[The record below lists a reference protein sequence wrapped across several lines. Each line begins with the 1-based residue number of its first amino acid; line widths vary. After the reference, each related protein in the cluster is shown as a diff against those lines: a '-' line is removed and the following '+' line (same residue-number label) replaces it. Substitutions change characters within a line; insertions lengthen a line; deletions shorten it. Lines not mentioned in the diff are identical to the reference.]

1 MLQYSHQTHPFYKMH
16 LHISKNNRTFEVLT
30 ELERFNSKFLNP
42 NKTQATRCKSCN
54 FRFFGSVSS
63 DLGFYLQTKSHML
76 TEKKTPKTKKI
87 TLPIIK
93 TELEDA
99 KPDQNLHFSKNN
111 RTFGVLRELE
121 KSNSTFLNPN
131 KTQANRC
138 KSCNF
143 RLSGSCSSD
152 LGFCLQTK
160 SHMLQEKKTSREIY
174 NPQIIKTEIEPSG
187 LIAVHA
193 RNGLVKIKVTCSD
206 PADVDKI
213 IASLLNPYQQQ

>member
-1 MLQYSHQTHPFYKMH
+1 MLQYSHHTHLFYKML
-16 LHISKNNRTFEVLT
+16 LHISNNNRTFEAQNET
-30 ELERFNSKFLNP
+30 EQSNSNFINP
-42 NKTQATRCKSCN
+42 NKPRRSGASPAT
-54 FRFFGSVSS
+54 S
-63 DLGFYLQTKSHML
+63 DYPARSAATWALFTIFNLMQN
-76 TEKKTPKTKKI
+76 EKKTPKTKKI

-99 KPDQNLHFSKNN
+99 KPDQNLHFSNNN
-111 RTFGVLRELE
+111 RTFETLTELE
-121 KSNSTFLNPN
+121 QSNSIFLNPN

-138 KSCNF
+138 KSCTSRF
-143 RLSGSCSSD
+143 SGSVSSD
-152 LGFCLQTK
+152 LGFYLQQQ
-160 SHMLQEKKTSREIY
+160 SHMLTEKKTSREIY

-206 PADVDKI
+206 PADVEKI

>member
-1 MLQYSHQTHPFYKMH
+1 MLQYSHHTHLFYKML
-16 LHISKNNRTFEVLT
+16 LHISNNNRTFEVRYEAEQSSRIL
-30 ELERFNSKFLNP
+30 LIKINP
-42 NKTQATRCKSCN
+42 GDQVQVLQLPFYPARNAATWAL
-54 FRFFGSVSS
+54 FTT
-63 DLGFYLQTKSHML
+63 FYLMRY
-76 TEKKTPKTKKI
+76 EKKTP
-87 TLPIIK
+87 K

-111 RTFGVLRELE
+111 CTFDVLRELE